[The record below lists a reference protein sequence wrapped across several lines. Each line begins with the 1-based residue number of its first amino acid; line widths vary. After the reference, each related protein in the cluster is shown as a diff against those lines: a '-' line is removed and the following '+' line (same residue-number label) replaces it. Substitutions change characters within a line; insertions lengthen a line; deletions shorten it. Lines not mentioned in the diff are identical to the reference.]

1 MTDTKA
7 YGWAVAAIHHVVFL
21 GVGGRQEE
29 SELEM
34 VVGDGQAVFLWG
46 GGGGLT
52 IVEEALRCFCEE
64 FFFLPIPHCN

>member
-46 GGGGLT
+46 GGGG
-52 IVEEALRCFCEE
+52 
-64 FFFLPIPHCN
+64 